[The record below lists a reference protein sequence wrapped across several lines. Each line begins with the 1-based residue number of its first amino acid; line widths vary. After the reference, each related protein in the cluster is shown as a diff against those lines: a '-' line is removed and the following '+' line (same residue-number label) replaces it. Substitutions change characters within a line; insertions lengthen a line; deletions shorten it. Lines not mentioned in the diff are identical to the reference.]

1 MKRWDTNDMQAAGET
16 LFASIYKRKWHAHY
30 NHDVHDLGRSIK
42 EWLPAGIK
50 ALQNGTYNPRP
61 LKRLYFEDEVV
72 DQLYLADRV
81 FQHILLKQ
89 LKATFKHVM
98 NKNCYH
104 LLGPTGVKYATEHI
118 RQALEEDQPQYVIR
132 ADIKSFYKSIPHYK
146 LIQDIKQ
153 HYHDPHL
160 QAMLIEI
167 IKNPIE
173 TARGEKNDDTG
184 IALRGPLS
192 QFFSAL
198 YLKPLD
204 DAMSKMDVTYI
215 RYQDDWVVLCKT
227 KRQFQR
233 CWKTMLD
240 VLHER
245 RLPLSRQK
253 TRKGKVSEGFHF
265 LGVSY
270 LPTQP
275 VNNTTAVPVDPDMD
289 DQNPDKS
296 GGG

>member
-1 MKRWDTNDMQAAGET
+1 
-16 LFASIYKRKWHAHY
+16 
-30 NHDVHDLGRSIK
+30 
-42 EWLPAGIK
+42 
-50 ALQNGTYNPRP
+50 
-61 LKRLYFEDEVV
+61 
-72 DQLYLADRV
+72 
-81 FQHILLKQ
+81 
-89 LKATFKHVM
+89 M

-296 GGG
+296 GGGVIMPCQINRLFYAWFRMREPYVRLASRLRVWSSIGLLPLRSETTLLAGACGGTTQSLFGAENS